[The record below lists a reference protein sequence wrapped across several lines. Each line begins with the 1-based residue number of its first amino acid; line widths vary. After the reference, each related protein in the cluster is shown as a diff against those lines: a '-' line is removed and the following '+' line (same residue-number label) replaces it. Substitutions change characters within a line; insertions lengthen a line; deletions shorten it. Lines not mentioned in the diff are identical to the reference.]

1 MEGKSSKTLDDLKN
15 MDAEDICKLSGNVE
29 GTKELR
35 RGIGGLQP
43 KNFQAHHVIPREL
56 EKTFSKFFSDIG
68 FNIEN
73 GKING
78 IMVPPS
84 DEVLRVAKLDV
95 DIPIGNEFDNYAR
108 HLGSHPN
115 YTDRIRLKIEK
126 IELDFR
132 MGRINDQQALVKII
146 EVTDKAK
153 AAIKIGK
160 GKVVND
166 IIF

>member
-1 MEGKSSKTLDDLKN
+1 MVIIQLWGESNPKVLLMDEEGEITSRELTPEELLEIKNRRLDNKLIGEKLDNGGVVVSDSFAKDFMEGKSSKTLDDLQN
-15 MDAEDICKLSGNVE
+15 MDAEDIRKLSGNIE
-29 GTKELR
+29 GTRELR

-84 DEVLRVAKLDV
+84 DEVLREL
-95 DIPIGNEFDNYAR
+95 
-108 HLGSHPN
+108 PN
-115 YTDRIRLKIEK
+115 
-126 IELDFR
+126 
-132 MGRINDQQALVKII
+132 
-146 EVTDKAK
+146 
-153 AAIKIGK
+153 
-160 GKVVND
+160 
-166 IIF
+166 